1 MLRAYLKAFEPHD
14 TMHLPHRIQSI
25 ERPISST
32 LEMPMM
38 QLSKQ
43 SLHLKHLSGSKF
55 MLMMLILL
63 NMPDMAPSGQRY
75 LHQNRLMSAA
85 RRIVR
90 ARVKM

>member
-1 MLRAYLKAFEPHD
+1 MRAFEPHD
-14 TMHLPHRIQSI
+14 TIHLPYGIQSV

-32 LEMPMM
+32 LDMPMT

-43 SLHLKHLSGSKF
+43 ILHFKHLSGFKF

-63 NMPDMAPSGQRY
+63 NTPDMAPSGQRH

-90 ARVKM
+90 ARVKT